1 MWKAER
7 KALRWQASPKTT
19 GRRKEM
25 RYAFPVSYPKLSIL
39 SKGTPPLRDEE
50 EAEILVPLYRATK
63 SEKGGITTTT
73 LTCSGMQKILEWV
86 AISFSRNLPNP
97 GMEPTSLASPA
108 EAGGFFTTAP
118 MTTCCFRQSQDFK
131 RKNFIDTCIL

>member
-1 MWKAER
+1 M
-7 KALRWQASPKTT
+7 
-19 GRRKEM
+19 M
-25 RYAFPVSYPKLSIL
+25 YAFPVSYPKLSIL

-131 RKNFIDTCIL
+131 RKSFINTCIL